1 MPSRKTVLNWS
12 DCANFAPNETVTPSP
27 RLDFPAIGY
36 SLYARAH
43 GNAPSGKLARLSKD
57 TLDQRLGQKRAA
69 MRRLRELTGR
79 RQTEWTGH
87 SNPEDWMAENLA

>member
-1 MPSRKTVLNWS
+1 LNWS

-43 GNAPSGKLARLSKD
+43 GYAPSGKTRPLVERHVRPAIGAKKEPPCGGS
-57 TLDQRLGQKRAA
+57 G
-69 MRRLRELTGR
+69 
-79 RQTEWTGH
+79 
-87 SNPEDWMAENLA
+87 S